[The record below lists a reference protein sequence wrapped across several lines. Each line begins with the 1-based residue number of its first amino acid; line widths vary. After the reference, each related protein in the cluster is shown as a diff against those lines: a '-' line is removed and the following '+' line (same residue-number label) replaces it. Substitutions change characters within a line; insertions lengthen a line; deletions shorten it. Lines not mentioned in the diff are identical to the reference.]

1 MIILKKRIH
10 MLNNLKEYKH
20 KITKIKII
28 SVNKVNR
35 EKEFNLKLLSINLM
49 MMKMINPNIIVK

>member
-1 MIILKKRIH
+1 